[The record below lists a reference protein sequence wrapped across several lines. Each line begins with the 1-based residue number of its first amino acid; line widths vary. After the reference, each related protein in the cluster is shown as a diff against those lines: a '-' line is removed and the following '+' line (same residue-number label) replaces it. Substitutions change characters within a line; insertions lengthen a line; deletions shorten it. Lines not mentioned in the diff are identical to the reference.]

1 MKRRIQSVM
10 MALALFS
17 LAGCASTMVEPSPTS
32 AGEETIA
39 SQEALNSTADYPEYR
54 LREVIS
60 AEPVDWQEGSSVP
73 DLSFTAEDGTVMKL
87 SDYQGDVVVLN
98 FWASWCGPCKNE
110 MSDFTSLYQQW
121 KDDAS
126 APEMLSVNLTD
137 GKIETEETARE
148 FMRDNQFAM
157 PTIYDNTT
165 QDASMAF
172 QAYSIPTTYIIRPD
186 GKLYTRI
193 IGTTDAAT
201 IQEAVAAAA
210 MA

>member
-17 LAGCASTMVEPSPTS
+17 LTGCASTMVESSPTS
-32 AGEETIA
+32 SGEEA
-39 SQEALNSTADYPEYR
+39 VVSQEELSSSADYPEYQ

-60 AEPVDWQEGSSVP
+60 TETVDWQEGSPVP
-73 DLSFTAEDGTVMKL
+73 DLSFTAEDGTIMKL
-87 SDYQGDVVVLN
+87 SDYQGSVVVLN

-110 MSDFTSLYQQW
+110 MADFTSLYKQW

-126 APEMLSVNLTD
+126 EPEMLSVNLTD
-137 GKIETEETARE
+137 GRIETEETAQE
-148 FMRDNQFAM
+148 FMHDNQFAM

-172 QAYSIPTTYIIRPD
+172 QAYSIPTTYVIRPD

-201 IQEAVAAAA
+201 IQAAVAEAATA
-210 MA
+210 